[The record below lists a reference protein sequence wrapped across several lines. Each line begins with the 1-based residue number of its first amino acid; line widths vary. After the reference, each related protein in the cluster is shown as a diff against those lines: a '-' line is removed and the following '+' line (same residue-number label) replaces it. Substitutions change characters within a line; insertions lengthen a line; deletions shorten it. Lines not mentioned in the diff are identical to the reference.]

1 MRQVVTRRTVTA
13 FASLA
18 ILAGAAVA
26 YDNNAAAQTAWPA
39 RAVTLVVPY
48 APGASNDTF
57 TRAIATVLSK
67 KFGQPFVV
75 ENRPGAGGYTGTSQV
90 QRAAPDGYTFL
101 EMPNG
106 IASYRLTIK
115 TDFDPSSDMIPLAI
129 FARAPTAMVVPAG
142 LPVKTVQ
149 EFIDY
154 AKKNPDSTYYGY
166 TGIGTTQHIPGEL
179 FNQIVGLK
187 MKGVNYKSSSE
198 AQTDLVAGR
207 LQVMFITVASV
218 AGQIQGGQLRLL
230 AYTADTSP
238 PSAPKAPLMSEVGVK
253 GMESQQIWWGF
264 FAPKGTPADVLKKM
278 NEGINEAL
286 KQPEV
291 VELFAKSGASATQST
306 LEQAGKDVKNEVTV
320 YEKIVKD
327 AGIKFE

>member
-1 MRQVVTRRTVTA
+1 MKQVVTRRTAAAIASVTM
-13 FASLA
+13 
-18 ILAGAAVA
+18 LAGAAIA
-26 YDNNAAAQTAWPA
+26 FNSNAAAQTAWPT

-115 TDFDPSSDMIPLAI
+115 TNFDPSSDMTPLAV
-129 FARAPTAMVVPAG
+129 FARAPTAMVVPAA

-154 AKKNPDSTYYGY
+154 AKKNADSTYFGY

-179 FNQIVGLK
+179 FNQITGLK
-187 MKGVNYKSSSE
+187 MKGINYKSSSE
-198 AQTDLVAGR
+198 AQTDLLAGR

-230 AYTADTSP
+230 AYTANTSP
-238 PSAPKAPLMSEVGVK
+238 PSAPKAPLLSDVGVK

-264 FAPKGTPADVLKKM
+264 FAPKGVPDDIMKKM

-286 KQPEV
+286 KDPAV
-291 VELFAKSGASATQST
+291 VELFAKSGASPAQST
-306 LEQAGKDVKNEVTV
+306 LEQAAKEVKAEVTT

>member
-1 MRQVVTRRTVTA
+1 MEQIMTRRMTIA
-13 FASLA
+13 ALA
-18 ILAGAAVA
+18 MLAGATAA
-26 YDNNAAAQTAWPA
+26 FDRAAAQAAWPT

-57 TRAIATVLSK
+57 TRAIAGVLSK

-106 IASYRLTIK
+106 IASYKLGLK
-115 TDFDPSSDMIPLAI
+115 VDFDPSTDLTALAV
-129 FARAPTAMVVPAG
+129 FARAPTAMVIPSA

-154 AKKNPDSTYYGY
+154 AKKNSETTYYGY

-179 FNQIVGLK
+179 FNQLTGLK
-187 MKGVNYKSSSE
+187 MRGINYKSSSE
-198 AQTDLVAGR
+198 AQTDLLAGR
-207 LQVMFITVASV
+207 LQAMFITVASV

-238 PSAPKAPLMSEVGVK
+238 ASAPKAPLLSEVGIK

-264 FAPKGTPADVLKKM
+264 FSPKGVPADILKKM

-286 KQPEV
+286 KDPAV
-291 VELFAKSGASATQST
+291 IELFAKSGASATQST
-306 LEQAGKDVKNEVTV
+306 LEQAAKDVKDEVVT
-320 YEKIVKD
+320 YAKIVNE